1 MSGRWGSLVIL
12 LAVMCGCSPVGP
24 NYTKPDV
31 AVPHQFGSL
40 ESGIS
45 TGQEPGKSYT
55 MSWWTVLEDPM
66 LNSLVERAIQ
76 GNPDMRIV
84 IARVQQ
90 ARALSMRADAL
101 LLPDGGFTGSYQ
113 RFRRSE
119 SGSSG
124 QSASGGGSSSAADSA
139 RENNLFLAG
148 FDASWEIDIVGGLRR
163 EIEATDADLA
173 ATEDTLR
180 DTVVTLQGEVA
191 RTYIECRGLQLR
203 LEIARREVVT
213 WQENVE
219 IGEARLRAGLIN
231 ELDVTRAKG
240 ELASAQARVPLL
252 ENILLMAVHRLGVL
266 LGLEPFSLQAE
277 LRQSV
282 SLPFVPENLPAGL
295 PSDLVRR
302 RPDIRRA
309 ERELAAATA
318 RIGVATADLFPRFS
332 LTGSFGYQAD
342 SFDRLFRDSANFWSI
357 GPAVR
362 WPIINFKRILAT
374 IDASKA
380 VREEVLA
387 RYEKNILKAFEEV
400 ENALVNLSREK
411 RRALSLADSVR
422 HNELAVTLAKDR
434 YRAGLASYLAVLDAE
449 VASYTAQ
456 DQLAQ
461 SRQNQVLAFV
471 ALYKAL
477 GGGWLDYYG
486 E

>member
-1 MSGRWGSLVIL
+1 MSGRWSFL
-12 LAVMCGCSPVGP
+12 LAVIVPVVFGCSPVGP

-45 TGQEPGKSYT
+45 TGQEPAKSYT

-101 LLPDGGFTGSYQ
+101 LLPEGGFTGSYQ
-113 RFRRSE
+113 RLRRSE
-119 SGSSG
+119 SGSS
-124 QSASGGGSSSAADSA
+124 SITDAA
-139 RENNLFLAG
+139 RENDLFLAG

-163 EIEATDADLA
+163 EIEAADADLA

-180 DTVVTLQGEVA
+180 DTLVILQGEVA

-203 LEIARREVVT
+203 LEIARREVLT

-219 IGEARLRAGLIN
+219 VGEARLRAGLIN

-252 ENILLMAVHRLGVL
+252 ENILLTAVHRLGVL
-266 LGLEPFSLQAE
+266 LGLEPVSLQAE
-277 LRQSV
+277 LHQSA
-282 SLPFVPENLPAGL
+282 SLPSVPENLPTGL
-295 PSDLVRR
+295 PSDLLRR

-318 RIGVATADLFPRFS
+318 RIGVSTADLFPRFS

-342 SFDRLFRDSANFWSI
+342 SVDRLFRDSANFWSI
-357 GPAVR
+357 GPTVR

-374 IDASKA
+374 IDALKA

-387 RYEKNILKAFEEV
+387 LYEKNILRAFEEV

-411 RRALSLADSVR
+411 RRAMSLVDSVR
-422 HNELAVTLAKDR
+422 HNELAVALAKDR

-461 SRQNQVLAFV
+461 TRQNQVLAFV